1 MSQTLSTIDSYLA
14 FVAILVNFAS
24 AILVMVRTSRSIVHI
39 TFLLICLSVVGWNL
53 GEFMRSTTGN
63 PSWSFLSLVTSALLP
78 TLMFHFVITQ
88 VSPQQRNPRWIVLAY
103 TFSCILIMSPFFLQ
117 LHPEEASWNILYFIL
132 FVPLFLSILLMLIGA
147 IRRGKS
153 QDDKSRFRY
162 MLIGGIIGV
171 ITVITD
177 HIHYLKPQVP
187 PLGHIGSLLYSS
199 ILAIG
204 VFKHRTT
211 YDILAQARERLED
224 LSAMAAGIAH
234 EIRNPL
240 TSIKGASSLLGR
252 ELQNLNHSK
261 CQEYCGLL
269 IEEIDR
275 IDHILNNFRYFTKP
289 LTVEKDL
296 VSVSDVIQKTVKLAD
311 VGLFNLEIRL
321 ELSQEAAM
329 VQGDASLMKQVFLN
343 LIKNAS
349 EACGSEGE
357 LVIKT
362 EITSP
367 FVKITFSD
375 NGPGIPADLT
385 GQIFDP
391 FFTTKATGMGM
402 GLTITQK
409 IIEAHH
415 GRIEV
420 TNLLPRGAE
429 FSIFLPA

>member
-1 MSQTLSTIDSYLA
+1 MSQNLSTIDSYLA
-14 FVAILVNFAS
+14 FVAILVNFVF

-53 GEFMRSTTGN
+53 GEFMSSATGN
-63 PSWSFLSLVTSALLP
+63 PSWSFLSLITSALLP

-88 VSPQQRNPRWIVLAY
+88 VSPQQKNPIWILIAY
-103 TFSCILIMSPFFLQ
+103 TFSFILIMSPFLLQ
-117 LHPEEASWNILYFIL
+117 LHPEEASWNLLYFIL
-132 FVPLFLSILLMLIGA
+132 FVPLFLSILFMLIGA
-147 IRRGKS
+147 IRRARS

-162 MLIGGIIGV
+162 MLIAGIIGV
-171 ITVITD
+171 ITVVTD
-177 HIHYLKPQVP
+177 HIYHLKPLVP

-211 YDILAQARERLED
+211 YDILAQTRERLED
-224 LSAMAAGIAH
+224 LSTMAAGIAH

-252 ELQNLNHSK
+252 ELQSLNHST
-261 CQEYCGLL
+261 CQEYCGLI

-289 LTVEKDL
+289 LTIEKDL

-321 ELSQEAAM
+321 ELFQEAVM
-329 VQGDASLMKQVFLN
+329 VQADAFLMKQVLLN

-357 LVIKT
+357 LVIRT
-362 EITSP
+362 EIISR

-375 NGPGIPADLT
+375 NGPGIPVDFI
-385 GQIFDP
+385 GQIFEP
-391 FFTTKATGMGM
+391 FFTTKATGMGL
-402 GLTITQK
+402 GLAITQK

-429 FSIFLPA
+429 FSIFLPV